1 MIQNIAQ
8 FPVSRAF
15 SLITV
20 NTTINNNNNN
30 NNHDNVYGAV
40 IMT

>member
-30 NNHDNVYGAV
+30 NHDNVYGAV